1 MAITGNMIHSSWS
14 GTNSAPSII
23 NYTMFCAVWAMLTLF
38 YLIPATVK
46 DSFQIHAAL
55 PFALDVLNTVFWFCA
70 AVAFAAKL
78 GAHSCSDVVSPADE
92 LRDCASIQM
101 DPLTTL
107 FPQGYVMS
115 NEVTSSAP
123 NMEKQCRE
131 GQAVTAFLWFGFA
144 AFAVST
150 ALTGLGGLG
159 GGSSRRVARG
169 PQMSKV

>member
-1 MAITGNMIHSSWS
+1 MEGKGLINLVARGLQFLWALLVMALTGNMIHNSWS

-38 YLIPATVK
+38 YLIPASVK
-46 DSFQIHAAL
+46 SSFSVHAAL
-55 PFALDVLNTVFWFCA
+55 PFALDLLNTIFWFCA

-78 GAHSCSDVVSPADE
+78 GVRSCSDDAY
-92 LRDCASIQM
+92 
-101 DPLTTL
+101 T
-107 FPQGYVMS
+107 FS

-123 NMEKQCRE
+123 NRMKQCRE

-144 AFAVST
+144 AFVAS
-150 ALTGLGGLG
+150 AAISGLGLG
-159 GGSSRRVARG
+159 GGVSRSSVRG

>member
-1 MAITGNMIHSSWS
+1 MEGKGLINLIARALQFLWALLVMALTGNMIHDSWS

-38 YLIPATVK
+38 YLIPASVK
-46 DSFQIHAAL
+46 DSFQIHSAL
-55 PFALDVLNTVFWFCA
+55 PLALDVLNTIFWFCA

-78 GAHSCSDVVSPADE
+78 GVHSCSDLPY
-92 LRDCASIQM
+92 L
-101 DPLTTL
+101 L
-107 FPQGYVMS
+107 S

-123 NMEKQCRE
+123 DRMKQCRE

-144 AFAVST
+144 AFAIST
-150 ALTGLGGLG
+150 VLSGLGMG
-159 GGSSRRVARG
+159 GGVSRRSTRG

>member
-1 MAITGNMIHSSWS
+1 MEGKGLINIVARALQFLWTLLVMAITGNMIHSSWS

-78 GAHSCSDVVSPADE
+78 GAHSCSDV
-92 LRDCASIQM
+92 
-101 DPLTTL
+101 
-107 FPQGYVMS
+107 GYVMS